1 MTEQSQVHP
10 IVAFKRDLTGLID
23 RKELALPST
32 VSMDAFRNAAI
43 VAVQD
48 NPSILQCEKSSV
60 FRAIRRLAAGGLV
73 PDGREAAIVPFKGK
87 AQAMPMVA
95 GIIKTARNSGEI
107 ASLWADVVYDG
118 ERIEVWIEDGERK
131 WNHVQEDGRRVDP
144 ITRGGEVIGAYAV
157 AKLKDGTIDF
167 EPMGKEQ
174 IEKRRKASASQKGDQ
189 PTGVWK
195 DWYEEMA
202 KKTVIRALAK
212 RLPMSSDDARRIM
225 VEDDANDPGFKDVT
239 PAEEPKRRN
248 LADKILS
255 QEPEGVDQEIQEPE
269 QQAEDE
275 NQDQPETIEGTA
287 FEFDGNAVDPFADEY
302 TEGVKASQ
310 AGMKE
315 HMNPGQ
321 TFEAWNNWLGGFRFN
336 EAQNK
341 ENADA

>member
-10 IVAFKRDLTGLID
+10 IVAFKRDLTGLIE

-60 FRAIRRLAAGGLV
+60 FRAIRRLAASGLV

-107 ASLWADVVYDG
+107 ASLWADVIYEG

-131 WNHVQEDGRRVDP
+131 WNHVQENGNRIDP
-144 ITRGGEVIGAYAV
+144 ITRGGDVIGAYAV
-157 AKLKDGTIDF
+157 AKLKDGTVDF
-167 EPMGKEQ
+167 EPMGKAQ
-174 IEKRRKASASQKGDQ
+174 IEKRRKASASQKSDQ

-195 DWYEEMA
+195 DWYDEMT

-225 VEDDANDPGFKDVT
+225 VEGDAQDPGFKDVT
-239 PAEEPKRRN
+239 PTDEPPRRN

-255 QEPEGVDQEIQEPE
+255 QEPDHQP
-269 QQAEDE
+269 EDE
-275 NQDQPETIEGTA
+275 TQDQPETIEGTA
-287 FEFDGNAVDPFADEY
+287 FEFDDTAVDPFADEY
-302 TEGVKASQ
+302 TEGVKAST

-321 TFEAWNNWLGGFRFN
+321 TFEDWNNWLGGFRFHQ
-336 EAQNK
+336 ENK
-341 ENADA
+341 DMANG